1 MRKTKKPAIASEWRE
16 NKEAQQRAD
25 QKAAREQAR
34 AARAEA
40 FARFSGAAGYLMIAG
55 GWVVCIALAVL
66 FGLSLATYS
75 PADPGFSVT
84 GTQKAA
90 NLCGIVGAWA
100 ADFSYWLV
108 GRSAWWVVAVLA
120 FSGVQMVRAL
130 WARANTV
137 QYSLRPWSASVG
149 FVILMSASVGLE
161 TLQFGYAGVTLPLG
175 AGGLYGQFVAS
186 QVTPFF
192 GIWGSTFLFMLLTA
206 VGLSFVFG
214 FSWFDLAEKLGLIL
228 ETIVKFITTPRRK
241 EKPQTVSEQDEA
253 TEETTE
259 EKVEAD
265 LSAPAEVKDVV
276 KRSSAA
282 TTRSKRAKAAAA
294 TSTEGV

>member
-34 AARAEA
+34 VARAEA

-100 ADFSYWLV
+100 ADFPTGWLV
-108 GRSAWWVVAVLA
+108 DRPGGLWRCSLFPVCRWCGRCGLAPILCSTVFVL
-120 FSGVQMVRAL
+120 GPQ
-130 WARANTV
+130 
-137 QYSLRPWSASVG
+137 ASV
-149 FVILMSASVGLE
+149 
-161 TLQFGYAGVTLPLG
+161 
-175 AGGLYGQFVAS
+175 
-186 QVTPFF
+186 
-192 GIWGSTFLFMLLTA
+192 
-206 VGLSFVFG
+206 LS
-214 FSWFDLAEKLGLIL
+214 SL
-228 ETIVKFITTPRRK
+228 
-241 EKPQTVSEQDEA
+241 
-253 TEETTE
+253 
-259 EKVEAD
+259 
-265 LSAPAEVKDVV
+265 
-276 KRSSAA
+276 
-282 TTRSKRAKAAAA
+282 
-294 TSTEGV
+294 

>member
-34 AARAEA
+34 VARAEA
-40 FARFSGAAGYLMIAG
+40 FARFSGAAGYFMIAG

-108 GRSAWWVVAVLA
+108 GRSAWCCGGARFFRCADGAGVVGSRQYCAVQPSSL
-120 FSGVQMVRAL
+120 VRKRWFCHSYERLCRIGDAAVRL
-130 WARANTV
+130 RGRDASARRRW
-137 QYSLRPWSASVG
+137 SLRSICGEPSDAI
-149 FVILMSASVGLE
+149 FRNLGLD
-161 TLQFGYAGVTLPLG
+161 LPLYAANG
-175 AGGLYGQFVAS
+175 RRSVICFWL
-186 QVTPFF
+186 
-192 GIWGSTFLFMLLTA
+192 FL
-206 VGLSFVFG
+206 V
-214 FSWFDLAEKLGLIL
+214 
-228 ETIVKFITTPRRK
+228 
-241 EKPQTVSEQDEA
+241 
-253 TEETTE
+253 
-259 EKVEAD
+259 
-265 LSAPAEVKDVV
+265 
-276 KRSSAA
+276 
-282 TTRSKRAKAAAA
+282 
-294 TSTEGV
+294 

>member
-34 AARAEA
+34 VARAEA

-137 QYSLRPWSASVG
+137 QYSLRPWSASVCRIG
-149 FVILMSASVGLE
+149 DAAVRLRGRDASARRRWSLRSICGEPSDAIFRNLGLD
-161 TLQFGYAGVTLPLG
+161 LPLYAANG
-175 AGGLYGQFVAS
+175 RRSVICFWL
-186 QVTPFF
+186 
-192 GIWGSTFLFMLLTA
+192 FL
-206 VGLSFVFG
+206 V
-214 FSWFDLAEKLGLIL
+214 
-228 ETIVKFITTPRRK
+228 
-241 EKPQTVSEQDEA
+241 
-253 TEETTE
+253 
-259 EKVEAD
+259 
-265 LSAPAEVKDVV
+265 
-276 KRSSAA
+276 
-282 TTRSKRAKAAAA
+282 
-294 TSTEGV
+294 

>member
-120 FSGVQMVRAL
+120 FPVCRWCGRCGLAPILCSTAFVLGPQ
-130 WARANTV
+130 
-137 QYSLRPWSASVG
+137 ASV
-149 FVILMSASVGLE
+149 
-161 TLQFGYAGVTLPLG
+161 
-175 AGGLYGQFVAS
+175 
-186 QVTPFF
+186 
-192 GIWGSTFLFMLLTA
+192 
-206 VGLSFVFG
+206 LS
-214 FSWFDLAEKLGLIL
+214 SL
-228 ETIVKFITTPRRK
+228 
-241 EKPQTVSEQDEA
+241 
-253 TEETTE
+253 
-259 EKVEAD
+259 
-265 LSAPAEVKDVV
+265 
-276 KRSSAA
+276 
-282 TTRSKRAKAAAA
+282 
-294 TSTEGV
+294 

>member
-90 NLCGIVGAWA
+90 NLCLECIGIG
-100 ADFSYWLV
+100 
-108 GRSAWWVVAVLA
+108 
-120 FSGVQMVRAL
+120 
-130 WARANTV
+130 
-137 QYSLRPWSASVG
+137 
-149 FVILMSASVGLE
+149 
-161 TLQFGYAGVTLPLG
+161 
-175 AGGLYGQFVAS
+175 
-186 QVTPFF
+186 
-192 GIWGSTFLFMLLTA
+192 
-206 VGLSFVFG
+206 
-214 FSWFDLAEKLGLIL
+214 
-228 ETIVKFITTPRRK
+228 
-241 EKPQTVSEQDEA
+241 
-253 TEETTE
+253 
-259 EKVEAD
+259 
-265 LSAPAEVKDVV
+265 
-276 KRSSAA
+276 
-282 TTRSKRAKAAAA
+282 
-294 TSTEGV
+294 

>member
-34 AARAEA
+34 VARAEA

-120 FSGVQMVRAL
+120 FSGVLGPQ
-130 WARANTV
+130 
-137 QYSLRPWSASVG
+137 ASV
-149 FVILMSASVGLE
+149 
-161 TLQFGYAGVTLPLG
+161 
-175 AGGLYGQFVAS
+175 
-186 QVTPFF
+186 
-192 GIWGSTFLFMLLTA
+192 
-206 VGLSFVFG
+206 LSF
-214 FSWFDLAEKLGLIL
+214 L
-228 ETIVKFITTPRRK
+228 
-241 EKPQTVSEQDEA
+241 
-253 TEETTE
+253 
-259 EKVEAD
+259 
-265 LSAPAEVKDVV
+265 
-276 KRSSAA
+276 
-282 TTRSKRAKAAAA
+282 
-294 TSTEGV
+294 